1 MMLLF
6 RRFII
11 LFFFFIA
18 VDAHAGMLD
27 LNLFY
32 TSDSLTNGS
41 SSTYGKTFYDFVA
54 ALNID
59 HKGAYQIGWSYGS
72 YASTETVAGSTT
84 TYTATQMGPKVI
96 FSLNKDHNWL
106 LGLTYN
112 ILSNASFQAGSS
124 PSETWRG
131 TAYAADIGYHQ
142 LITESLMM
150 GLRLNYSA
158 STYTEKLIGTAY
170 STVSYTRTFIY
181 PSFAISFV
189 F

>member
-1 MMLLF
+1 MIQKL
-6 RRFII
+6 I
-11 LFFFFIA
+11 LFILCSVA
-18 VDAHAGMLD
+18 VHAQAGMLD

-32 TSDSLTNGS
+32 TSDSLTNAS

-72 YASTETVAGSTT
+72 YSSTETTAGATT
-84 TYTATQMGPKVI
+84 TYAATQMGPKII

-112 ILSNASFQAGSS
+112 ILSSASFQAGAA
-124 PSETWRG
+124 PAETWRG

-170 STVSYTRTFIY
+170 STVSYTRSFIY